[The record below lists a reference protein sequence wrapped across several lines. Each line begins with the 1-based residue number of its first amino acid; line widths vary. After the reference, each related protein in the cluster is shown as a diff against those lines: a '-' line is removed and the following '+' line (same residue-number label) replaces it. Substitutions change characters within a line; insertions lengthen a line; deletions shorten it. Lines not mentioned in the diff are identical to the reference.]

1 VNHLIDIII
10 PNYNG
15 AALLPACLDALAAQ
29 TRRDWRILIVDD
41 ASTDD
46 SLAVVR
52 QRYPDIAVLALPR
65 NGGFVRTVNAGIAQ
79 TSAPLVILLNNDTV
93 PDARF
98 VEHLAGA
105 LERFP
110 AYAFA
115 AAKLRLF
122 DRADHLHSAGD
133 GYGWDGVPFSRGVWQ
148 PDQGQFDV
156 MCEVF
161 GPCAGAAIYR
171 RTALTALASPAGEVL
186 DANLIFYCEDV
197 DLNLRARRAGL
208 RTIFVP
214 QAVVLHHLSA
224 TGGGV
229 LASYYCG
236 RNFFIIWAKNLPTAV
251 LLRSLPHFLK
261 AQLAISLAALRH
273 IRGAAARARLRGQW
287 AGLRALPQTW
297 RRRRFG
303 PQEAANLTRWIGK

>member
-1 VNHLIDIII
+1 MNQTIDIII

-46 SLAVVR
+46 SLAML
-52 QRYPDIAVLALPR
+52 QERYPTIAVLALPH

-93 PDARF
+93 PDRRF
-98 VEHLAGA
+98 VEQLAGA

-122 DRADHLHSAGD
+122 DQPEQLHSAGD

-148 PDQGQFDV
+148 VDRGQFDIIS
-156 MCEVF
+156 EIF

-171 RTALTALASPAGEVL
+171 RTALTALASPTGDVL
-186 DANLIFYCEDV
+186 DPNLVFYCEDV

-224 TGGGV
+224 TGGGE

-236 RNFFIIWAKNLPTAV
+236 RNFFIIWAKNLPPAL

-261 AQLAISLAALRH
+261 AQLAITLAALRH

-287 AGLRALPQTW
+287 AGLRALPGTW
-297 RRRRFG
+297 RTRRFG
-303 PQEAANLTRWIGK
+303 PQEASNLTRWIGK